1 MTGKSQE
8 QVTWDEAE
16 EHWYLAQADANR
28 RKHLKAMLLA
38 QVESSNKLL
47 LQAETQAV
55 QAYKML
61 EQAKVTRDL
70 ALATL
75 DMAEQL
81 CEALAK

>member
-8 QVTWDEAE
+8 QVTWEEAE
-16 EHWYLAQADANR
+16 EHWYQAQADAQR
-28 RKHLKAMLLA
+28 RNHLKAMLLA
-38 QVESSNKLL
+38 QSDAANQLL
-47 LQAETQAV
+47 AQAEEQAI

-81 CEALAK
+81 CEALSR